1 MIVVLPWKAVKGSR
15 KIIMACHH
23 TWLSAW
29 GAVRPKRMSCPAR
42 PSRVRMSP
50 HQRHALGDLSIKS
63 LNTFLDSHM
72 TVPRLA
78 RSRSLGQKRQRPSM
92 TGDALR
98 PRTDWQK
105 RDVDTW
111 TKSVPQWWCENRMV
125 HFASTW
131 AGVGVAERAGFS
143 GTGRGL
149 EKRTLVC
156 PPIAQAD
163 KVHRELFNCQ
173 EHATLVDSLGETFIC
188 VISMELRNDNRVQ
201 YTLQVG
207 PGTAGAMKYVL
218 LGCEQYCLVSN
229 PRFCGSL
236 TTGRFCKLVG
246 QARHLRRRPAHLS

>member
-1 MIVVLPWKAVKGSR
+1 
-15 KIIMACHH
+15 
-23 TWLSAW
+23 
-29 GAVRPKRMSCPAR
+29 
-42 PSRVRMSP
+42 
-50 HQRHALGDLSIKS
+50 
-63 LNTFLDSHM
+63 M

-111 TKSVPQWWCENRMV
+111 TKSVPQWWCEHRMV

-131 AGVGVAERAGFS
+131 AAVGCAGRAGFP
-143 GTGRGL
+143 GAGRGL
-149 EKRTLVC
+149 EKRTLIC
-156 PPIAQAD
+156 PPVAQAD

-173 EHATLVDSLGETFIC
+173 EHATLVDRFGETFIC

-207 PGTAGAMKYVL
+207 AVTVGAMKNVL
-218 LGCEQYCLVSN
+218 LGYEQYCPASK
-229 PRFCGSL
+229 PRACVPL
-236 TTGRFCKLVG
+236 ITGRFCKLVG
-246 QARHLRRRPAHLS
+246 QARHLRRRPAHLSERQRCRPRELYARGGGDRHSRLQTTFQSPHTTSKAHTWA